1 MTSAV
6 VLYGAPAAGKDTV
19 TNALLKLGPFAHFER
34 LKCGPGRTTG
44 YRMVDADQL
53 TRVLATPGEVIWRDD
68 RYGAT
73 YLVDRSH
80 VEQLVDAGRIP
91 VLHLGN
97 PQAVSAVA
105 RALQAVE
112 WLVVELHTTRE
123 VARERIVS
131 RCTGDTEERLSAYDS
146 TPRLTTPDLSIDTGL
161 VDVEATAQAVADL
174 VQQRGRTTGGTRVR
188 A

>member
-1 MTSAV
+1 MTTGV

-19 TNALLKLGPFAHFER
+19 TQALISLGPFAHFER
-34 LKCGPGRTTG
+34 LKYGPGRSTG

-53 TRVLATPGEVIWRDD
+53 ADVLATPGEVIWRDD

-97 PQAVSAVA
+97 PQAVDAVT
-105 RALQAVE
+105 RALTTVS
-112 WLVVELHTTRE
+112 WFVVELHTTRE
-123 VARERIVS
+123 VAQERIVARS
-131 RCTGDTEERLSAYDS
+131 TGDTSARLSAYDS
-146 TPRLTTPDLSIDTGL
+146 TPRLAATDLSIDTGL
-161 VDVEATAQAVADL
+161 VDVDTTAKTIAEAL
-174 VQQRGRTTGGTRVR
+174 QQRGHTSGTTRVR